1 LKKIR
6 WTLILAGPLAV
17 LAAAAL
23 RGRSEEAP
31 APPKAKAPVI
41 ATYSGTTEATTAP
54 DAVVPVET
62 PLAAPTP
69 TLPVERRKARDE
81 GYREARE
88 ASWEGSLSG
97 RVVSAGGPVANFA
110 VRVEWVLA
118 HQPDPAEVTRLKRV
132 GARRDRDGT
141 WWARSMAMTD
151 ESGGFLVEG
160 LPAVP
165 LRVHAG
171 NVTQMAQVGGF
182 TQLHIEPP

>member
-1 LKKIR
+1 MNTIR

-23 RGRSEEAP
+23 RGGSEETAGP
-31 APPKAKAPVI
+31 AKSRFSSTDPGATAATEPQASAEASTPP
-41 ATYSGTTEATTAP
+41 SQ
-54 DAVVPVET
+54 
-62 PLAAPTP
+62 
-69 TLPVERRKARDE
+69 ERRSARVE

-88 ASWEGSLSG
+88 AFWEGSVSG
-97 RVVSAGGPVANFA
+97 RVVSAEGPVANYA

-118 HQPDPAEVTRLKRV
+118 HQPDRGETARLKRA

-141 WWARSMAMTD
+141 WWARAMALTD

-165 LRVHAG
+165 LRVRAG
-171 NVTQMAQVGGF
+171 GVIETAQVGGF
-182 TQLHIEPP
+182 VQLRIERP